1 MAIDLLT
8 KIKDFIKT
16 DCSQDYKNIGTYL
29 LKNYTNIKNLT
40 ITAISKECNT
50 SPNKIT
56 RFAEKLNLKGFNE
69 LKFRLND
76 ISNSIIIDNELI
88 PISSRIDDKAKFY
101 NDYFEILL
109 NSIKQQQINLKTQ
122 PINEI
127 VSLINKA
134 NKIYLFAFNLSY
146 NVSKNF
152 IQRLRWYQKEAIS
165 ESDYISIK
173 TYLNIIKPDD
183 LVILITI
190 SGENEHIKKIAESLN
205 KKVKIIGIGPKQSSM
220 ISLFDKYLY
229 FETDESELWSINSIK
244 AQLVIQLLDFVYVKW
259 LKSTK
264 RK

>member
-1 MAIDLLT
+1 MSIDLLT
-8 KIKDFIKT
+8 KIKDFIQT

-29 LKNYTNIKNLT
+29 LKNYANIKNLT
-40 ITAISKECNT
+40 ITTISKECNT

-88 PISSRIDDKAKFY
+88 PISSRIDDKNKFY

-109 NSIKQQQINLKTQ
+109 NSIKQQQINLKNQ
-122 PINEI
+122 PINE
-127 VSLINKA
+127 VVNLINKA
-134 NKIYLFAFNLSY
+134 NKVYLFAFNLSY

-152 IQRLRWYQKEAIS
+152 IQRLRWYQKDAIS

-190 SGENEHIKKIAESLN
+190 SGENEYIKKIAESLN
-205 KKVKIIGIGPKQSSM
+205 NKVKIIGIGPKQSSM
-220 ISLFDKYLY
+220 INYL
-229 FETDESELWSINSIK
+229 INIYIFKLMS
-244 AQLVIQLLDFVYVKW
+244 QNYEVLIQLKLNLQFNY
-259 LKSTK
+259 
-264 RK
+264 

>member
-1 MAIDLLT
+1 MKL
-8 KIKDFIKT
+8 KD
-16 DCSQDYKNIGTYL
+16 QY
-29 LKNYTNIKNLT
+29 
-40 ITAISKECNT
+40 
-50 SPNKIT
+50 
-56 RFAEKLNLKGFNE
+56 
-69 LKFRLND
+69 
-76 ISNSIIIDNELI
+76 
-88 PISSRIDDKAKFY
+88 
-101 NDYFEILL
+101 
-109 NSIKQQQINLKTQ
+109 Q
-122 PINEI
+122 PQ
-127 VSLINKA
+127 V
-134 NKIYLFAFNLSY
+134 FAFNLSY

-152 IQRLRWYQKEAIS
+152 IQRLRWYQKDAIS

-190 SGENEHIKKIAESLN
+190 SGENEYIKKIAESLN

-259 LKSTK
+259 LKSNK

>member
-1 MAIDLLT
+1 MSIDLLT
-8 KIKDFIKT
+8 KIKDFIQT

-29 LKNYTNIKNLT
+29 LKNYANIKNLT
-40 ITAISKECNT
+40 ITTISKECNT

-88 PISSRIDDKAKFY
+88 PISSRIDDKNKFY

-109 NSIKQQQINLKTQ
+109 NSIKQQQINLKNQ
-122 PINEI
+122 PINE
-127 VSLINKA
+127 VVNLINKA
-134 NKIYLFAFNLSY
+134 NKVYLFAFNLSY

-152 IQRLRWYQKEAIS
+152 IQRLRWYQKDAIS

-190 SGENEHIKKIAESLN
+190 SGENEYIKKIAESLN
-205 KKVKIIGIGPKQSSM
+205 NKVKIIGIGPKQSSM
-220 ISLFDKYLY
+220 INLFDKYLY
-229 FETDESELWSINSIK
+229 FQTDESELWSINSIK
-244 AQLVIQLLDFVYVKW
+244 AQLTIQLLDFVYVKW

>member
-122 PINEI
+122 PINE
-127 VSLINKA
+127 VVNLINKA
-134 NKIYLFAFNLSY
+134 NKIYFERIRKQYPYFPKTLEKLTPIMNIM
-146 NVSKNF
+146 K
-152 IQRLRWYQKEAIS
+152 IKQK
-165 ESDYISIK
+165 
-173 TYLNIIKPDD
+173 
-183 LVILITI
+183 
-190 SGENEHIKKIAESLN
+190 
-205 KKVKIIGIGPKQSSM
+205 
-220 ISLFDKYLY
+220 
-229 FETDESELWSINSIK
+229 
-244 AQLVIQLLDFVYVKW
+244 
-259 LKSTK
+259 
-264 RK
+264 